1 MAYSEELA
9 ERMRRIL
16 PENGKVSEVKMF
28 GGLSFLW
35 SGNMCCGVIGD
46 EIVIRVGLDGHAEA
60 LTLPHARPRDFTG
73 RAKKGFVYVD
83 AEGTKSEADLETWV
97 HRGIDFASTL
107 PKK

>member
-16 PENGKVSEVKMF
+16 PENGKISEKKMF

-35 SGNMCCGVIGD
+35 SGNMCCGVMGD
-46 EIVIRVGLDGHAEA
+46 EIVVRVGADGEKAA
-60 LTLPHARPRDFTG
+60 MTQPHARLMDFTG
-73 RAKKGFVYVD
+73 SPMKGFVYVD
-83 AEGTKSEADLETWV
+83 AEGTKSEADLEAWV

-107 PKK
+107 PEK